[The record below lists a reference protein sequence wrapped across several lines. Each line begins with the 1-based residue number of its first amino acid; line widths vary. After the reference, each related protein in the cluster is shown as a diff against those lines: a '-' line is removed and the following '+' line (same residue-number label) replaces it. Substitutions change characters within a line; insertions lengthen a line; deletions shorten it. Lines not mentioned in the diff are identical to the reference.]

1 MVTAA
6 TTRALV
12 VVYAPLALPAEQL
25 GDVLACTAVRVSY
38 VAGGVKQGRWVIGKD
53 KAR

>member
-12 VVYAPLALPAEQL
+12 VVFAPREIDQHRLDHVVEITARRMAEFTGASRQ
-25 GDVLACTAVRVSY
+25 
-38 VAGGVKQGRWVIGKD
+38 
-53 KAR
+53 